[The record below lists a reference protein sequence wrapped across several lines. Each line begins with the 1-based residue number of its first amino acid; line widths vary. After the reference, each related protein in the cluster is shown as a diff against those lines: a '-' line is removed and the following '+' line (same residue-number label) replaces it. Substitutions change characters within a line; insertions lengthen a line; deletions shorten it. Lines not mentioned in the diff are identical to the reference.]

1 MTAAAGIEIGTGAS
15 TALGMSKAYGANPG
29 ILAAGTAA
37 SLFASSTA
45 TAGQDFRTG
54 LQSLLAALG
63 QVTDSAAGLTSGTSS
78 SLISSS
84 GSTARAGSSIQT
96 NSAQAAGTASL
107 QEQGLATQKDA
118 TGKERLVSAQAE
130 PAASANR
137 SPAETA
143 QAELKSKSETS
154 KSEEKKTITK
164 SANVSSATSQGSDSI
179 SSVQSAGIAAVTL
192 PETLSIANAV
202 SPQSDPVL
210 AVAGSASYSSGGT
223 TLSAQT
229 ALTPASLPT
238 TTAAGFATASGA
250 SSPLDSKAASGSRE
264 ATDSAAQQGTELDK
278 STLMPKQTSTASDL
292 VASRKS
298 GSSEEVS
305 HATELPDT
313 RENASLAGMPLVAS
327 SEPVETVES
336 GQVQPQLSQISAQSA
351 QQTPNVISAPEPVQS
366 IAPSQL
372 PISAVT
378 AKSVS
383 APALS
388 EPVQAANSA
397 SAVASIH
404 GTASTDI
411 SSQNEVERVDPG
423 PQGSVPPSAPSKA
436 NLSLTESQNSILE
449 VAANSSLASAA
460 TTSQSITPAT
470 QLTPNELQSIDPGQ
484 SNLQNSSEK
493 LSAASEIPV
502 GLSPAPA
509 VQPLQNLSSASNSG
523 LIGGQSLAANES
535 STESKAFASKPVME
549 TVPQA
554 NPTSIIS
561 AAQSATAAVEPSQV
575 ETLTAALGTDAEQGK
590 VPAATERSVTAQSSA
605 VHEDLPTGLSQSIQI
620 AVSDSPKVQAVEV
633 SQSASSVPTANS
645 GQSVTETSE
654 PDQSVAAGGES
665 SPVAASGQSANAEA
679 APTNTVS
686 NAAVDRH
693 SSESSASSLNL
704 ESAVETKQSAASVPT
719 VSSGIFRGETV
730 SSAPVQLPAHSESV
744 AERTPNRISSRLNPV
759 QPLTKIQNS
768 VEIVDSERVEPS
780 AAASGQH
787 LSVAPAES
795 TQKEAPSA
803 STVTGVLN
811 PVVAATS
818 DAASVASAGAGLTQ
832 VPDAEKSA
840 ASSNA
845 KTVVSGVSRTAS
857 RTKGSNAVQPGQ
869 TVASGESSGLSAAA
883 SDGLRGLAGMQ
894 GTGTA
899 AHQAGSKSAAAVE
912 SNSAETF
919 AALDATAAPGKP
931 AWIHTG
937 AQQAEAGFQDPDLGW
952 VGVRADSSGGGIHAE
967 LVASSTDASQALS
980 GHMAGLNAFL
990 AEHHTPVETLTLSTT
1005 GGGMESASD
1014 QGAGGGMHQGTGEQ
1028 AGRQLA
1034 QSEGSLTSSH
1044 AQLSETALSKP
1055 VWPTGSDESAQRA
1068 QWVGGHISVMA

>member
-84 GSTARAGSSIQT
+84 GSTARAGRSIQT

-164 SANVSSATSQGSDSI
+164 SANESSATSQGSDSI
-179 SSVQSAGIAAVTL
+179 STVQLAGIAAVTL
-192 PETLSIANAV
+192 PEALPIANAT
-202 SPQSDPVL
+202 SPQSDPGL
-210 AVAGSASYSSGGT
+210 AVAGSASFSSGGT
-223 TLSAQT
+223 TLSAQST
-229 ALTPASLPT
+229 LTSASLPT
-238 TTAAGFATASGA
+238 TSAAGFATASGA
-250 SSPLDSKAASGSRE
+250 SSRLDSKAASGSRE
-264 ATDSAAQQGTELDK
+264 AAGSAVQQGTELDG
-278 STLMPKQTSTASDL
+278 SSLQPEQTSTASDL
-292 VASRKS
+292 VASRQS

-313 RENASLAGMPLVAS
+313 SMNAL
-327 SEPVETVES
+327 PVKGEAPVDTAEF
-336 GQVQPQLSQISAQSA
+336 GQVQPQLSQISAQAS
-351 QQTPNVISAPEPVQS
+351 QQTPNVISAPDTVQS

-372 PISAVT
+372 PVSAVT

-388 EPVQAANSA
+388 EPVQAANTA
-397 SAVASIH
+397 SAVASVQ

-411 SSQNEVERVDPG
+411 SSQNKVERVVPG
-423 PQGSVPPSAPSKA
+423 QQWSAPPSAPSKA

-470 QLTPNELQSIDPGQ
+470 QLTPNELQSIDPGR
-484 SNLQNSSEK
+484 SNLQNSSEI
-493 LSAASEIPV
+493 LSSASAIPV
-502 GLSPAPA
+502 SQSPAPA
-509 VQPLQNLSSASNSG
+509 IQPLQNLSSASDSG
-523 LIGGQSLAANES
+523 LTGVQSLTKSES

-549 TVPQA
+549 TVSQA

-803 STVTGVLN
+803 ATVTGVLN
-811 PVVAATS
+811 PVAAATS
-818 DAASVASAGAGLTQ
+818 DVASVASAGAGSTQ
-832 VPDAEKSA
+832 PPNADKPA

-845 KTVVSGVSRTAS
+845 KTAVSGVSRTAS
-857 RTKGSNAVQPGQ
+857 KTKGSNAVQPGQ
-869 TVASGESSGLSAAA
+869 TVASGESSGLSPAA
-883 SDGLRGLAGMQ
+883 SDGLRGLAGTQ
-894 GTGTA
+894 GAGATA
-899 AHQAGSKSAAAVE
+899 HGAGSKSAAAGE

-967 LVASSTDASQALS
+967 LVAGSADASQALS

-1005 GGGMESASD
+1005 SGGMESASD